1 VLQFLPSRVEFLNM
15 KREVTAIM
23 EAPPEAGFWAV
34 CPEIP
39 GANGQG
45 DFVEGT
51 STSRRKAIQLIL
63 EDRLDNGRRGLS
75 FDAIQPVVLLGR

>member
-1 VLQFLPSRVEFLNM
+1 MLQFLPSRVEFLNM

-23 EAPPEAGFWAV
+23 EAAPEGGFWAV
-34 CPEIP
+34 YREMP

-45 DFVEGT
+45 DFVEGA

-63 EDRLDNGRRGLS
+63 EDQLRGLS

>member
-1 VLQFLPSRVEFLNM
+1 MLQFLPSRVEFLNM
-15 KREVTAIM
+15 KREVTAIR
-23 EAPPEAGFWAV
+23 EAPPEGGFWAV

-63 EDRLDNGRRGLS
+63 EDQLRGLS